1 MSQAALDSRRINIKK
16 ALAVPKEVLFRSTP
30 KRKESC
36 RTKLIGAREAKRR
49 KREEGKSTG
58 ISHGLTCADLRG
70 SLAAAGATPE
80 ELKAHRQKFRDELG
94 PKTPVE
100 TKLVRGMADCAWRR
114 DEVGHTQA
122 VEDIITTESRLMVAA
137 EPEQAGLMDF
147 AVAKLAINFFNQ
159 GLDLEERLKKLNGR
173 FGHLAYL
180 FLAGR
185 GMAEGFLPKLRWNGS
200 NADMIEWSAEAMG
213 NPFVTRRKVAKVM
226 APKTGEMK
234 PASEFEW
241 KGAAAREAERL
252 ERIRQQALDLDER
265 ALKNLSDNHPAM
277 SVRELLGRDQNVVLV
292 VDGGKTQVAL
302 GETVEGQPVRT
313 QYVAGGTAAFT
324 AGIGASRV
332 AGVAGGGSGGGAAEE
347 VPGDER
353 GAAGKEQR
361 GRDYQGRFGEVVH
374 GSLWK
379 RRGSGFGVG
388 GGNGIRGSGFGVRRR
403 RRTPIPFSANPQP

>member
-1 MSQAALDSRRINIKK
+1 MSLEAEAVPNPDAQCAAPHGESASAPSASAPPPSAAGTPAPSAAASQSDANREQGTEDREQGRSANPETRIPNPVSSANPESPNPAPKPKRKYTMSQAALDSRRINIKK
-16 ALAVPKEVLFRSTP
+16 ALAVPKEILFRSTP
-30 KRKESC
+30 RRKESC
-36 RTKLIGAREAKRR
+36 RTKLVAAREAKRR
-49 KREEGKSTG
+49 KHEEGKSTG

-70 SLAAAGATPE
+70 SLAAAGTTPE

-94 PKTPVE
+94 PKTPTE

-114 DEVGHTQA
+114 AEVGHTQA

-185 GMAEGFLPKLRWNGS
+185 GMAEGFGADLGVKLRWNRD
-200 NADMIEWSAEAMG
+200 NMNMIEWSAEALG

-252 ERIRQQALDLDER
+252 E
-265 ALKNLSDNHPAM
+265 
-277 SVRELLGRDQNVVLV
+277 
-292 VDGGKTQVAL
+292 
-302 GETVEGQPVRT
+302 
-313 QYVAGGTAAFT
+313 
-324 AGIGASRV
+324 
-332 AGVAGGGSGGGAAEE
+332 
-347 VPGDER
+347 
-353 GAAGKEQR
+353 
-361 GRDYQGRFGEVVH
+361 
-374 GSLWK
+374 
-379 RRGSGFGVG
+379 
-388 GGNGIRGSGFGVRRR
+388 
-403 RRTPIPFSANPQP
+403 

>member
-1 MSQAALDSRRINIKK
+1 MSLEAEAVPNPDAQRAAPHGESASAPSAPPPSAVDTPAPSAADSQSDANREQGTGEREQGRSANPETRIPNPVSSANPESPNPAQKPKRKYTMSQAALDSRRINIKK
-16 ALAVPKEVLFRSTP
+16 ALAVPKEILFRSTP
-30 KRKESC
+30 RRKESC

-80 ELKAHRQKFRDELG
+80 ELKAHRQNFRDELG

-137 EPEQAGLMDF
+137 ESEQAGLMDF

-252 ERIRQQALDLDER
+252 E
-265 ALKNLSDNHPAM
+265 
-277 SVRELLGRDQNVVLV
+277 
-292 VDGGKTQVAL
+292 
-302 GETVEGQPVRT
+302 
-313 QYVAGGTAAFT
+313 
-324 AGIGASRV
+324 
-332 AGVAGGGSGGGAAEE
+332 
-347 VPGDER
+347 
-353 GAAGKEQR
+353 
-361 GRDYQGRFGEVVH
+361 
-374 GSLWK
+374 
-379 RRGSGFGVG
+379 
-388 GGNGIRGSGFGVRRR
+388 
-403 RRTPIPFSANPQP
+403 